1 MLIWMVAMLF
11 GIKKYV
17 RMWDYSGMT
26 TVVIVLGLSISLVT
40 MIRLLKYDKYTRFR
54 IYTYLP
60 RRIFKRK

>member
-40 MIRLLKYDKYTRFR
+40 MIRLLKYDKYTRFN
-54 IYTYLP
+54 
-60 RRIFKRK
+60 